1 MPYIALVVGRAVGF
15 TVRWG
20 MAPTRLHLFLTP
32 THPRHVGKRTMHLLY
47 IDGSGTVKNPNETY
61 FVLAGVSVFERQ
73 IYHIIKEVDE
83 FVRAL
88 GLDDSEAAELH
99 ASDMAS
105 GKARPWKTMPRS
117 ARIDIIKRALDI
129 LSGTHRSVRLFAVAV
144 HKQAVAPQDPVE
156 YAFEEIC
163 NRFDLKLRRKWVEEK
178 HRGLVIMD
186 KSHYENTLQNLAQ
199 GFRESGTRWGKLRN
213 LAEVP
218 LFVDSRMSRIV
229 QLADLVAW
237 AVWRRYEKLDTGYF
251 DRIVSRFDSEGGVIH
266 GLVHYKPRDEQ
277 CHCPAC
283 MSRFTQRE

>member
-1 MPYIALVVGRAVGF
+1 
-15 TVRWG
+15 
-20 MAPTRLHLFLTP
+20 
-32 THPRHVGKRTMHLLY
+32 MHLLY

-61 FVLAGVSVFERQ
+61 FILAGVAVFERQ

-83 FVRAL
+83 FVRDL
-88 GLDDSEAAELH
+88 GLEDSENAELH
-99 ASDMAS
+99 ATDMAS
-105 GKARPWKTMPRS
+105 GKTRSWKTMRRPDRL
-117 ARIDIIKRALDI
+117 DTIKRALDI
-129 LSGTHRSVRLFAVAV
+129 LAGAHRSVRLFAVAV
-144 HKQAVAPQDPVE
+144 HKQAIAPHDPVE

-163 NRFDLKLRRKWVEEK
+163 NRFDLKLRRTWADENQ
-178 HRGLVIMD
+178 RGLVVMD

-199 GFRESGTRWGKLRN
+199 RFRESGTRWGKLRN

-237 AVWRRYEKLDTGYF
+237 ATWRHYELDDNAYF
-251 DRIVSRFDSEGGVIH
+251 KRIVSRFDSQGGIIH

-283 MSRFTQRE
+283 MSRFTLRE

>member
-1 MPYIALVVGRAVGF
+1 
-15 TVRWG
+15 
-20 MAPTRLHLFLTP
+20 
-32 THPRHVGKRTMHLLY
+32 MHLLY
-47 IDGSGTVKNPNETY
+47 IDGSGTVKNPNDTY
-61 FVLAGVSVFERQ
+61 FVLVGVAVFERQ

-88 GLDDSEAAELH
+88 DLDDSEAAELH

-105 GKARPWKTMPRS
+105 GKAQPWKTMPRS
-117 ARIDIIKRALDI
+117 KRIDIVKRALDI

-163 NRFDLKLRRKWVEEK
+163 NRFDLRLRRTRPDER
-178 HRGLVIMD
+178 HRGLVVMD
-186 KSHYENTLQNLAQ
+186 KSHYENTLQHLAQ

-218 LFVDSRMSRIV
+218 LFVDSKMSRII

-237 AVWRRYEKLDTGYF
+237 ATWRHYELDDNAYF
-251 DRIVSRFDSEGGVIH
+251 KRIASRFDSEGGVIH

-283 MSRFTQRE
+283 MSRFTPREKTQTPLPAPPPTRL